1 MLTKK
6 SKNILNILQNINSKV
21 NLGNNEKNCHKQSK
35 EYWKS
40 WQMDQSIS
48 EK

>member
-21 NLGNNEKNCHKQSK
+21 NLGNKINKLYEK
-35 EYWKS
+35 
-40 WQMDQSIS
+40 
-48 EK
+48 